1 MRKTMADVSRRD
13 VGRLFFGKPTLMFSE
28 ERRTLMRQSKV
39 TTYAMMCRCD
49 IGDAMKVYALAEKR
63 GVTMSALV
71 AGLIRRAVAN
81 VAVTPEAE
89 KWAKGV
95 LAKNADRRRKAD
107 ERVRS
112 GADRKEGWRDTPKW
126 RKILGNEKKGE

>member
-1 MRKTMADVSRRD
+1 
-13 VGRLFFGKPTLMFSE
+13 MFSE

-49 IGDAMKVYALAEKR
+49 IGDAMKVYTMAARR
-63 GVTMSALV
+63 GVTMSAYV
-71 AGLIRRAVAN
+71 AELIRRAVAS
-81 VAVTPEAE
+81 VEASPEAE
-89 KWAKGV
+89 KWAEGV

>member
-1 MRKTMADVSRRD
+1 
-13 VGRLFFGKPTLMFSE
+13 
-28 ERRTLMRQSKV
+28 MRQSKV

-81 VAVTPEAE
+81 VAVTADAE
-89 KWAKGV
+89 KWAEGV
-95 LAKNADRRRKAD
+95 IAKNAVRRKKAD

-126 RKILGNEKKGE
+126 RKILSNEKKGE

>member
-1 MRKTMADVSRRD
+1 
-13 VGRLFFGKPTLMFSE
+13 
-28 ERRTLMRQSKV
+28 MRQSKV

-49 IGDAMKVYALAEKR
+49 IGDAMKVYTMAARR
-63 GVTMSALV
+63 GVTMSAYV
-71 AGLIRRAVAN
+71 AELIRRAVAS
-81 VAVTPEAE
+81 VEASPEAE
-89 KWAKGV
+89 KWAEGV